1 MINMVEE
8 ESLEF
13 GERKIDEIRNHV
25 IDEIKHKE
33 LMSKK
38 YKKTCKYLN
47 LFALFSF
54 NNYWLSSLCS
64 C

>member
-25 IDEIKHKE
+25 IDEIKQRINE
-33 LMSKK
+33 
-38 YKKTCKYLN
+38 
-47 LFALFSF
+47 
-54 NNYWLSSLCS
+54 
-64 C
+64 